1 MDASNNFY
9 LPETN
14 ISSLPETNISYS
26 ADHSS
31 SLLCKR
37 NYESFT
43 DADFDE
49 EEEEKNGASSS
60 SSSSLVHLL
69 VEILKKIFNY

>member
-1 MDASNNFY
+1 MNASNNFY

-14 ISSLPETNISYS
+14 ISSLPETTIAYS
-26 ADHSS
+26 EDHSP
-31 SLLCKR
+31 SLLQKR

-43 DADFDE
+43 DAD
-49 EEEEKNGASSS
+49 
-60 SSSSLVHLL
+60 SLVHLL